1 MIDDTMRAI
10 DSFQLL
16 YIAMPPSNVGSNP
29 IVRSLDRS
37 SMFDPQSYA
46 NLGWRLRLSK
56 MAPPIAVQRDS
67 LLSGTLR
74 RVIDG
79 HRITVEEG
87 VLLHNHNSLTGLCA
101 LADMIKR
108 SRFGDHV
115 FFIDNLHVNTTNIC
129 TLACRFCAFRK
140 GPRHSE
146 SYALSPEEFVSRI
159 EPYGNSIDE
168 VHAVGGL
175 HPQWTVEHYANL
187 FQSIKARFPE
197 IHIKSLT
204 SVEIKHISQR
214 SGLPIRKTLEL
225 LKDAGLDS
233 LPGGGAEILVDS
245 VRDRICRGKE
255 LSKEYLGIHE
265 TAHSIGIPTN
275 CTMLFGTIETVEERM
290 IHLDRLRV
298 QQDGS
303 GGFQCFVPYPYLP
316 DKTRLPEAQLASS
329 TEIIRVIATSRI
341 LLDNIP
347 HIKAYRMNIGDHV
360 ACIAINSGADDID
373 GTVGHEEIMHEAGST
388 TRLDYSREE
397 LARLVIASGLVPIKR
412 NSTYTSLKV
421 FDGMNRTNLPLPI
434 AGQV

>member
-1 MIDDTMRAI
+1 
-10 DSFQLL
+10 
-16 YIAMPPSNVGSNP
+16 
-29 IVRSLDRS
+29 
-37 SMFDPQSYA
+37 
-46 NLGWRLRLSK
+46 
-56 MAPPIAVQRDS
+56 
-67 LLSGTLR
+67 
-74 RVIDG
+74 
-79 HRITVEEG
+79 
-87 VLLHNHNSLTGLCA
+87 
-101 LADMIKR
+101 
-108 SRFGDHV
+108 
-115 FFIDNLHVNTTNIC
+115 
-129 TLACRFCAFRK
+129 
-140 GPRHSE
+140 
-146 SYALSPEEFVSRI
+146 
-159 EPYGNSIDE
+159 
-168 VHAVGGL
+168 
-175 HPQWTVEHYANL
+175 
-187 FQSIKARFPE
+187 
-197 IHIKSLT
+197 
-204 SVEIKHISQR
+204 
-214 SGLPIRKTLEL
+214 
-225 LKDAGLDS
+225 
-233 LPGGGAEILVDS
+233 
-245 VRDRICRGKE
+245 
-255 LSKEYLGIHE
+255 
-265 TAHSIGIPTN
+265 
-275 CTMLFGTIETVEERM
+275 MLFGTIETVEERM